1 MEFQKQLAAPAPA
14 CAGAARCMQT
24 QESIPD
30 ASRLFPLAA
39 LLIALA
45 IVPLI
50 DDLRGRIYWL
60 DR

>member
-1 MEFQKQLAAPAPA
+1 MPLRLLHAPARLDA
-14 CAGAARCMQT
+14 CK

-39 LLIALA
+39 LS

>member
-1 MEFQKQLAAPAPA
+1 MVPPMPLRLLHAPARLDA
-14 CAGAARCMQT
+14 CK

-39 LLIALA
+39 LSIALA

>member
-1 MEFQKQLAAPAPA
+1 
-14 CAGAARCMQT
+14 MQT